1 MGPAVNR
8 SRLSPE
14 YLKNIYTASVSK
26 KPDPPSAMRESGINY
41 RVGRDSAAISEE
53 ARQMQRVEQSKN
65 IYGSSIDQQKNIN
78 RPGPDQRK
86 VDDQEN
92 LEGQRENRISEQKE
106 IFERFRIKDDQQLDE
121 KEQLER
127 AKENEELTKANEN
140 RKPEIPVPETA
151 ERAQK
156 NLRDDTAPTAG
167 VDNANNSEIIQAYAS
182 AANFTQASITVNYK
196 L

>member
-1 MGPAVNR
+1 VSNNR
-8 SRLSPE
+8 
-14 YLKNIYTASVSK
+14 KIYT
-26 KPDPPSAMRESGINY
+26 
-41 RVGRDSAAISEE
+41 E
-53 ARQMQRVEQSKN
+53 AQS
-65 IYGSSIDQQKNIN
+65 DQQKNIN

-92 LEGQRENRISEQKE
+92 LEKQRENRVSEQKE
-106 IFERFRIKDDQQLDE
+106 IFERFRIKEDQQLDE
-121 KEQLER
+121 KEELER
-127 AKENEELTKANEN
+127 AKENEELTKADDD

-151 ERAQK
+151 EKVQE

>member
-14 YLKNIYTASVSK
+14 YLKNIYTTSASK

-41 RVGRDSAAISEE
+41 RVGRDSANISEE

-92 LEGQRENRISEQKE
+92 LEKQRENRVSEQKE
-106 IFERFRIKDDQQLDE
+106 IFERFRIKEDQQLDE
-121 KEQLER
+121 KEELER
-127 AKENEELTKANEN
+127 AKENEELTKADDD

-151 ERAQK
+151 EKVQE